1 MASES
6 EILTLDTYAREL
18 PETPYVP
25 EVSVL
30 NDVLINPIYWLRFS
44 IFKYSHVGR

>member
-6 EILTLDTYAREL
+6 ENLTLDTYAREL

-25 EVSVL
+25 EVSVPI
-30 NDVLINPIYWLRFS
+30 DIFIKPIYRL
-44 IFKYSHVGR
+44 KYSYVGR